1 MPKSAAYI
9 RIKADVLRIVKAIPV
24 GRVATFADIGC
35 HLDVMPRHVA
45 YILAMLS
52 DEEKAR
58 YPWHRVVA
66 DKGRLG
72 KPKSNSFGISQADLL
87 RSEGLAVSKSG
98 GVEDFDSV
106 MIMTNEVTD
115 WRP

>member
-72 KPKSNSFGISQADLL
+72 KPKSNSFGISQTELL
-87 RSEGLAVSKSG
+87 HSEGICVSKG
-98 GVEDFDSV
+98 GCVEDFDSIVV
-106 MIMTNEVTD
+106 MTTELMG
-115 WRP
+115 